1 MAQKKRGLKREKP
14 WRHMQPNVQKSAAF
28 SIKRARGIKRPMK
41 TMKRVRQDVEQN
53 ATLPAPFQ

>member
-1 MAQKKRGLKREKP
+1 
-14 WRHMQPNVQKSAAF
+14 MQPNVQKSAAF

-53 ATLPAPFQ
+53 ATLPALFQ